1 MLVLDSLRQIL
12 ESLVSLCGYAS
23 TLEAPITR
31 LTLCP
36 VLVENT
42 HQSLGS
48 WALMAMRIRC
58 VLRRKM
64 IRVNGALEACQR
76 HVMRARQRYVVRS
89 RAHKGFNIIGGGAKL
104 CEEPFKL
111 RPAELRKRLVIPT
124 SHRFIKGFLK
134 GGT

>member
-1 MLVLDSLRQIL
+1 MLDSLRQIL

-23 TLEAPITR
+23 ALEAPITR

-76 HVMRARQRYVVRS
+76 HVMRGTSEVRRPFQGSQRIQHNR
-89 RAHKGFNIIGGGAKL
+89 RGGKL